1 MRITRIEALPLAMPL
16 RKPMLMAGRLFET
29 TETVIVRLETE
40 GRHAGWG
47 EASVAPFLTGE
58 TAAGITAAV
67 RFLADAVVGLDV
79 RELATISGVLAKG
92 IVANP
97 AAKAAIEMAAHD
109 GAGRALG
116 LPFHALLG
124 GARVRE
130 IGCLHLIGNGDPA
143 RDLAEAEAKAQEG
156 FSALKLKVA
165 NGDLG
170 AEAETLVRMRG
181 KLGRKI
187 LLSADANGGWTRAEA
202 SAFVRLADEAMPDFI
217 EQPVD
222 ADDIDGLARVSR
234 AGRIPV
240 GADESI
246 HAVRDI
252 RMLMEAGAATGGSF
266 KIMKL
271 GGPRACLEACRLAAS
286 LGGEVNLSGKVGET
300 SIANAATLALAAA
313 WGRPSWGLS
322 LTNGY
327 LAEDAVADP
336 IVISGGSVRARD
348 GAGLGIE
355 VDERMLEKRA
365 KQPERTCV

>member
-1 MRITRIEALPLAMPL
+1 MKITRIEAVPLAMPL

-47 EASVAPFLTGE
+47 EASVAPFLTGD
-58 TAAGITAAV
+58 TTTGILAAV
-67 RFLADAVVGLDV
+67 RFLADAVIGIDV
-79 RELATISGVLAKG
+79 RELATISAVLTKG

-97 AAKAAIEMAAHD
+97 AAKAAIETAAHD
-109 GAGRALG
+109 AAGRALG
-116 LPFHALLG
+116 LPVHVLLG

-130 IGCLHLIGNGDPA
+130 IACLQLIGNGDPA
-143 RDLAEAEAKAQEG
+143 RDLAEAEAKAAEG

-165 NGDLG
+165 NGDLE

-181 KLGRKI
+181 RFGRKI
-187 LLSADANGGWTRAEA
+187 LLAADANAGWTRSEA
-202 SAFVRLADEAMPDFI
+202 NAFVRLADESMAEFI
-217 EQPVD
+217 EQPVH
-222 ADDIDGLARVSR
+222 ADDVDGMVRVAR
-234 AGRIPV
+234 AGRIPI

-252 RMLMEAGAATGGSF
+252 RMLIEAGAAAGGSF

-271 GGPRACLEACRLAAS
+271 GGLRACLDACRLAGS

-300 SIANAATLALAAA
+300 SIANAATLALAAV
-313 WGRPSWGLS
+313 WGAPSWGLS

-327 LAEDAVADP
+327 LAGDLVADP
-336 IVISGGSVRARD
+336 IVLSGGRVRTRD

-355 VDERMLEKRA
+355 VDERMVEKRA
-365 KQPERTCV
+365 KRPESASA

>member
-1 MRITRIEALPLAMPL
+1 MKITRIEAVPLAMPL

-58 TAAGITAAV
+58 TTAGITAAV

-79 RELATISGVLAKG
+79 RELATISSVLTKG
-92 IVANP
+92 IVGNP
-97 AAKAAIEMAAHD
+97 SAKAAIETAAHD
-109 GAGRALG
+109 AAGRALG
-116 LPFHALLG
+116 LPVHALLG
-124 GARVRE
+124 GARARE
-130 IGCLHLIGNGDPA
+130 IACLHLIGNGDPA
-143 RDLAEAEAKAQEG
+143 RDLAEAEAKAAEG
-156 FSALKLKVA
+156 FTSLKLKVA

-170 AEAETLVRMRG
+170 TEAETLVRMRAT
-181 KLGRKI
+181 LGRKI
-187 LLSADANGGWTRAEA
+187 QLSADANAGWTRAEA
-202 SAFVRLADEAMPDFI
+202 CAFVRLADEAMAEFI
-217 EQPVD
+217 EQPVH
-222 ADDIDGLARVSR
+222 ADDVDGLARVAR

-252 RMLMEAGAATGGSF
+252 RMLIEAGAASGGSF

-271 GGPRACLEACRLAAS
+271 GGLRACLEACRLADS
-286 LGGEVNLSGKVGET
+286 LGGEVNLSGKIGET

-313 WGRPSWGLS
+313 WGKPSWGLS

-327 LAEDAVADP
+327 LAEDAVIDP
-336 IVISGGSVRARD
+336 ITLRGGRVAARD

-355 VDERMLEKRA
+355 IDERMLERRA
-365 KQPERTCV
+365 KMPA